1 MKLFY
6 TNIEQAKEIH
16 RKTIEVSGGGDDG
29 ILDIGRLESVLHH
42 IQNDDYYPSF
52 EDKLM
57 HLFFCANKFHCFSD
71 GNKRIAIALGAHFLL
86 INGYL
91 FIVSHFIREMENIS
105 YHVASGAIDKDLLF
119 EVIYS
124 VISEPELNEELK
136 LKIFEAISYFE
147 N

>member
-6 TNIEQAKEIH
+6 IDINQAKEIH

-29 ILDIGRLESVLHH
+29 ILDIGRLESVLDH
-42 IQNDDYYPSF
+42 IQNDDYYPNF
-52 EDKLM
+52 EDKLT

-71 GNKRIAIALGAHFLL
+71 GNKRIAIALGAQFLL
-86 INGYL
+86 INGYV

-124 VISEPELNEELK
+124 VITEPEINEEVK
-136 LKIFEAISYFE
+136 LKIFEAISNHE